1 MFKRWRHCR
10 TVKSTV
16 MVRIFGVLFALLL
29 SGCGTLPAPP
39 EPVSTAAE
47 VLPVP
52 KAPVAEA
59 PAAEAPVA
67 EAPVAEAPVAKAPVA
82 EAPVAKAP
90 VAEAPAAVGAAA
102 EAPAASAPA
111 KPAAKPTLAKP
122 TLAKAPTPVP
132 PPATPRKPESA
143 PPEAAKPA
151 GPPPL
156 DLKSLEQQLKKT
168 GAIGVLTK
176 LSLKN
181 QVDDLLEQF
190 RDFYAGRLKVNLAEL
205 RGPFDMLL
213 MKVLSLLQD
222 KDPVLAGSIHA
233 SREALWGIL
242 ADREKFQ
249 KLA

>member
-1 MFKRWRHCR
+1 MNAALQWRHCR

-47 VLPVP
+47 VPVT
-52 KAPVAEA
+52 KAPAAEA

-67 EAPVAEAPVAKAPVA
+67 EAPAAE
-82 EAPVAKAP
+82 AP

-111 KPAAKPTLAKP
+111 KPAAKPTLAKAPTKPAAKP
-122 TLAKAPTPVP
+122 TLAMAPTPVP

>member
-1 MFKRWRHCR
+1 
-10 TVKSTV
+10 
-16 MVRIFGVLFALLL
+16 
-29 SGCGTLPAPP
+29 
-39 EPVSTAAE
+39 
-47 VLPVP
+47 VP
-52 KAPVAEA
+52 KAS
-59 PAAEAPVA
+59 AAEAPVA
-67 EAPVAEAPVAKAPVA
+67 E
-82 EAPVAKAP
+82 AP

-111 KPAAKPTLAKP
+111 KPAAKP

-156 DLKSLEQQLKKT
+156 DLKSLEQQLKET

-205 RGPFDMLL
+205 RVPFDMLL

>member
-1 MFKRWRHCR
+1 VNAALQWRHCR

-59 PAAEAPVA
+59 PVA
-67 EAPVAEAPVAKAPVA
+67 E
-82 EAPVAKAP
+82 AP

-111 KPAAKPTLAKP
+111 KPAAKPTLAKAPTKPAAKP

>member
-1 MFKRWRHCR
+1 
-10 TVKSTV
+10 V
-16 MVRIFGVLFALLL
+16 
-29 SGCGTLPAPP
+29 
-39 EPVSTAAE
+39 
-47 VLPVP
+47 
-52 KAPVAEA
+52 A
-59 PAAEAPVA
+59 PAAPE
-67 EAPVAEAPVAKAPVA
+67 
-82 EAPVAKAP
+82 
-90 VAEAPAAVGAAA
+90 
-102 EAPAASAPA
+102 PA
-111 KPAAKPTLAKP
+111 KPPAKPTLAKV
-122 TLAKAPTPVP
+122 PTPVAPAAP
-132 PPATPRKPESA
+132 PREPESA

-156 DLKSLEQQLKKT
+156 DLKSLEQQLKET
-168 GAIGVLTK
+168 DAIGVLTK

-190 RDFYAGRLKVNLAEL
+190 RNFYAGRLKVNLAEL

-222 KDPVLAGSIHA
+222 KDPVLARSIHS

>member
-1 MFKRWRHCR
+1 
-10 TVKSTV
+10 

-59 PAAEAPVA
+59 PAA
-67 EAPVAEAPVAKAPVA
+67 
-82 EAPVAKAP
+82 
-90 VAEAPAAVGAAA
+90 VGAAA
-102 EAPAASAPA
+102 EAPASAPA

>member
-1 MFKRWRHCR
+1 
-10 TVKSTV
+10 

-47 VLPVP
+47 VPVP
-52 KAPVAEA
+52 KAPAAEA

-67 EAPVAEAPVAKAPVA
+67 E
-82 EAPVAKAP
+82 AP

-111 KPAAKPTLAKP
+111 KPAAKP

-156 DLKSLEQQLKKT
+156 DLKSLEQQLKET